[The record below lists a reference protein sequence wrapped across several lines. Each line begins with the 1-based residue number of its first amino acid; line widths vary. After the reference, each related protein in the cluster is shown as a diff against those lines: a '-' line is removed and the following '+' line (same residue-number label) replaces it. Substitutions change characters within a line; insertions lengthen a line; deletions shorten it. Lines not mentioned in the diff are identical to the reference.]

1 MSANKPIPA
10 VPVQELAGG
19 DVKQVDL
26 NALSQGRKLLLIAVP
41 GAFTPPCG
49 EVHVPGYL
57 SHADALKSKGVD
69 EILVLS
75 PNDFFVMKAWS
86 DQIDPDGNLRFLAD
100 GSGGFT
106 KAMDQVLDLTEM
118 GLGLRTERYAAVLT
132 DGQITDIWVEPVATE
147 VTLSGAEAVLTQL

>member
-1 MSANKPIPA
+1 MSANTSIPA
-10 VPVQELAGG
+10 TPVQELVDG
-19 DVKQVDL
+19 DVVQVDL

-57 SHADALKSKGVD
+57 AQADALKAKGAD
-69 EILVLS
+69 EILVVA

-86 DQIDPDGNLRFLAD
+86 DQMNPDGKLRFLAD

-106 KAMDQVLDLTEM
+106 KAMGQDLDLTDM
-118 GLGLRTERYAAVLT
+118 GLGVRTERYAAVLS
-132 DGQITDIWVEPVATE
+132 DGQITDLWVEPVATE
-147 VTLSGAEAVLTQL
+147 VTISGAEAVLSHL

>member
-1 MSANKPIPA
+1 MSANTSIPA
-10 VPVQELAGG
+10 TPIQELVDG
-19 DVKQVDL
+19 DVVQVDL
-26 NALSQGRKLLLIAVP
+26 NALSQGRKLLLVAVP

-57 SHADALKSKGVD
+57 AQADALKAKGID
-69 EILVLS
+69 EILVVA

-86 DQIDPDGNLRFLAD
+86 DQMNPEGKLRFLAD

-118 GLGLRTERYAAVLT
+118 GLGLRTERYASVLS

-147 VTLSGAEAVLTQL
+147 VTISGADAVLDQL